1 MRTIPV
7 CLFITD
13 FANSLERMTGG
24 INIKANEFMSWFNCK
39 VSYEKLV
46 VESGKM
52 RKVSEA
58 YLVNAEDFT
67 EVETLMAKFLKG
79 RGPYVVVSVRKI
91 RLYELFLDDKSERYY
106 KCKVGFFTLDENAGV
121 VKRKYVQIIVQADD
135 IDLALKSLHKGIKD
149 TLGDYEVAAVVD
161 TDYIDIVE

>member
-1 MRTIPV
+1 M
-7 CLFITD
+7 L
-13 FANSLERMTGG
+13 NYKN
-24 INIKANEFMSWFNCK
+24 INVMSWFNCK

-46 VESGKM
+46 AESGKM

-106 KCKVGFFTLDENAGV
+106 KCKVGFFTLDEKAGV
-121 VKRKYVQIIVQADD
+121 EKRKYVQVFVQADD
-135 IDLALKSLHKGIKD
+135 IDLALKSLHKGLRD
-149 TLGDYEVAAVVD
+149 TLGDYEIASIVE
-161 TDYIDIVE
+161 TDLVDIVSEEEQD

>member
-1 MRTIPV
+1 M
-7 CLFITD
+7 L
-13 FANSLERMTGG
+13 NYKN
-24 INIKANEFMSWFNCK
+24 INVMSWFNCK

-79 RGPYVVVSVRKI
+79 RGPYVVGSVSKI
-91 RLYELFLDDKSERYY
+91 RLYELFLDNKSERYY
-106 KCKVGFFTLDENAGV
+106 KCKVGFITLNEKAGV
-121 VKRKYVQIIVQADD
+121 EKKKYEQFFVQADD
-135 IDLALKSLHKGIKD
+135 IDLALKSLHKGMKD
-149 TLGDYEVAAVVD
+149 TLADYEVASVVE
-161 TDYIDIVE
+161 TDCIDIVE